1 MNQPLVD
8 QIKAEMKQI
17 EIDLEAQKKLVK
29 NSLGNEPILAA
40 AEIELKALYTR
51 QTVLEGNLKK
61 FQASSV

>member
-17 EIDLEAQKKLVK
+17 EIDLEAQKKLIK

-40 AEIELKALYTR
+40 AEIELKAL
-51 QTVLEGNLKK
+51 L
-61 FQASSV
+61 